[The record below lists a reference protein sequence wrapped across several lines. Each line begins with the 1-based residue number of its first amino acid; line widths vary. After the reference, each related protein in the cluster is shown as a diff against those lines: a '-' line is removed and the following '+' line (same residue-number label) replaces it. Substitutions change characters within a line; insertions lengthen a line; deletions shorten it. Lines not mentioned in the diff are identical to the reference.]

1 MRNIKLVIFDLDGT
15 LLDTIED
22 LGDSVNEVLSSRGY
36 PEHSYDDY
44 CLYIGDGMEK
54 LIRRSIPDDLRN
66 DELLVKGV
74 LEDYKEAYTRNWK
87 KKSKPYDGIMECL
100 DDLKTHQIASAV
112 LSNKPHNFTELCVE
126 SLIGNEHFIS
136 ILGQRDSVNKKPSPD
151 GAIEICNDVNVDPSD
166 VIFIGDT
173 NVDILTGVAAGMTT
187 MGVLWGFRKEEEL
200 RQAGADYIISH
211 PNQILDIILNFK
223 SR

>member
-1 MRNIKLVIFDLDGT
+1 MTNIKLVIFDLDGT

-22 LGDSVNEVLSSRGY
+22 LGDSVNEVLSTRGY
-36 PEHSYDDY
+36 PIHSYDDY

-54 LIRRSIPDDLRN
+54 LIRRSIPDDLCN
-66 DELLVKGV
+66 DELVVKEV

-100 DDLKTHQIASAV
+100 DDLKAHQIASAV

-136 ILGQRDSVNKKPSPD
+136 ILGQRDNVKKKPSPD
-151 GAIEICNDVNVDPSD
+151 GAIEICNDVNIDPSD
-166 VIFIGDT
+166 AIFIGDT
-173 NVDILTGVAAGMTT
+173 NVDILTGVAAGMTAV
-187 MGVLWGFRKEEEL
+187 GVLWGFRKEEEL
-200 RQAGADYIISH
+200 REAGADYVISH
-211 PNQILDIILNFK
+211 PDQILDIILRTS

>member
-1 MRNIKLVIFDLDGT
+1 MIFDLDGT

-136 ILGQRDSVNKKPSPD
+136 ILGQRNGVNKKPSPD

-200 RQAGADYIISH
+200 REAGADYIINH
-211 PNQILDIILNFK
+211 PNQILDVILNSK

>member
-1 MRNIKLVIFDLDGT
+1 MTNIKLVIFDLDGT

-136 ILGQRDSVNKKPSPD
+136 ILGQRNGVNKKPSPD

-200 RQAGADYIISH
+200 REAGADYIINH
-211 PNQILDIILNFK
+211 PNQILDVILNSK

>member
-1 MRNIKLVIFDLDGT
+1 MTNIKLVIFDLDGT

-36 PEHSYDDY
+36 PLHSYDDY

-66 DELLVKGV
+66 DELVVKGV

-87 KKSKPYDGIMECL
+87 KKSKPYDGIMKCL
-100 DDLKTHQIASAV
+100 DDLKAHQIASAV

-136 ILGQRDSVNKKPSPD
+136 ILGQRDSVKKKPSPD
-151 GAIEICNDVNVDPSD
+151 GAIEICNNVNVDPSD

-200 RQAGADYIISH
+200 REAGADYIVSD

>member
-1 MRNIKLVIFDLDGT
+1 MTNIKLVIFDLDGT

-126 SLIGNEHFIS
+126 SLIGNEPVSYTHLTLPT
-136 ILGQRDSVNKKPSPD
+136 ILLV
-151 GAIEICNDVNVDPSD
+151 
-166 VIFIGDT
+166 
-173 NVDILTGVAAGMTT
+173 
-187 MGVLWGFRKEEEL
+187 
-200 RQAGADYIISH
+200 
-211 PNQILDIILNFK
+211 
-223 SR
+223 

>member
-1 MRNIKLVIFDLDGT
+1 MTNIKLVIFDLDGT

-136 ILGQRDSVNKKPSPD
+136 ILGQRNGVNKKPSPD

-200 RQAGADYIISH
+200 REAGADYIISH
-211 PNQILDIILNFK
+211 PNQILDAILNSK